1 MWWIIPWTTLW
12 VVQELTQVKTHG
24 ICTGLN
30 TMVSCALL
38 ACCYMFCHD
47 MRCHQGWEHDMPWH
61 GKAHGKHDIHD
72 KYNKHCIWQ
81 VWQACDTWPAWHTW
95 LTLPSF
101 RTLQNLSIRKVMAS
115 LIAKYFIFYIHIYI
129 SLSHSLCSLCNAL
142 YVTHCKTPHSLL
154 ISPALTHAAP
164 QNAQPVPSPDSCGKV
179 HLRRWRP
186 FASAPTELEQTKPTK
201 RSEIHG
207 PPFWSN
213 GWHMVILSW
222 NMLKSW
228 NHQFQHQ

>member
-1 MWWIIPWTTLW
+1 MAH
-12 VVQELTQVKTHG
+12 VQVLIRLFHVFYLHDVTCSVMTCG
-24 ICTGLN
+24 AIRAGN
-30 TMVSCALL
+30 MI
-38 ACCYMFCHD
+38 CHD
-47 MRCHQGWEHDMPWH
+47 MERHM
-61 GKAHGKHDIHD
+61 ASMTYMTSITSMTHD
-72 KYNKHCIWQ
+72 KYDKNDIWQ

-101 RTLQNLSIRKVMAS
+101 QTLQNLSIRKVMAS
-115 LIAKYFIFYIHIYI
+115 LIAKYFIFYIHIYL

>member
-1 MWWIIPWTTLW
+1 MTSIT
-12 VVQELTQVKTHG
+12 
-24 ICTGLN
+24 
-30 TMVSCALL
+30 S
-38 ACCYMFCHD
+38 
-47 MRCHQGWEHDMPWH
+47 MR
-61 GKAHGKHDIHD
+61 HD
-72 KYNKHCIWQ
+72 KYDKNDIWQ
-81 VWQACDTWPAWHTW
+81 VWQACGTWPAWHTW

-101 RTLQNLSIRKVMAS
+101 QTLQNLSIRKVMAS
-115 LIAKYFIFYIHIYI
+115 LIAKYFIFYIYIIYKYI
-129 SLSHSLCSLCNAL
+129 SLSLSLCSSCNAL
-142 YVTHCKTPHSLL
+142 YVTHCKTHHSLL
-154 ISPALTHAAP
+154 IPPALTHAAP

-213 GWHMVILSW
+213 GWHMVTLSW

-228 NHQFQHQ
+228 NHQFQHLHRILYHCVGFEGNRIGFTLWSSQGAPQHGRTGS

>member
-1 MWWIIPWTTLW
+1 MTSMTSMW
-12 VVQELTQVKTHG
+12 
-24 ICTGLN
+24 
-30 TMVSCALL
+30 
-38 ACCYMFCHD
+38 YMTS
-47 MRCHQGWEHDMPWH
+47 MTYMT
-61 GKAHGKHDIHD
+61 
-72 KYNKHCIWQ
+72 Y
-81 VWQACDTWPAWHTW
+81 
-95 LTLPSF
+95 LTLLPNPPKS
-101 RTLQNLSIRKVMAS
+101 QHQKSYGIIDSK
-115 LIAKYFIFYIHIYI
+115 IFHILYTYIYL